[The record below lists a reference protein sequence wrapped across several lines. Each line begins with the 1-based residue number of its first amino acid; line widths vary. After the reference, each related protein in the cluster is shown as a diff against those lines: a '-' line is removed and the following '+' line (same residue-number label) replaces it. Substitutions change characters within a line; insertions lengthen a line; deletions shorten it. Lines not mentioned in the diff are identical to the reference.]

1 MSVAV
6 VASETFTTDITL
18 RAAFVAA
25 AALLVLILVSS
36 NKPARA
42 RVWIPVSRRCP
53 MPPMRLERLPVPLYR
68 SPRWWERF
76 AAGTGLTVIAA
87 VVGAVLAAIV
97 GALLIYALTTLTD
110 LLQ

>member
-1 MSVAV
+1 M

-25 AALLVLILVSS
+25 AALVVLILASS

-42 RVWIPVSRRCP
+42 RAWIPVSRRRP
-53 MPPMRLERLPVPLYR
+53 LPPMRLERMPVPLYR
-68 SPRWWERF
+68 PPRWWERF
-76 AAGTGLTVIAA
+76 AAATGLTVVAA
-87 VVGAVLAAIV
+87 VVGAVVAAVV
-97 GALLIYALTTLTD
+97 GALLIYAVSTLTG